1 MAKIEEEVTRN
12 EKIEQGFTKFIH
24 TYRNLL
30 IWIGIALIAIILVVW
45 LTIVVV
51 DKNKLKSQVAIDNV
65 EQSYNNWILSEEKDT
80 QEASSI
86 KEELLV
92 ISKKGKS
99 SYPGIKAEYLLGL
112 ISYEQKLYD
121 DALDYF
127 LSASERG
134 RKSYFGS
141 LALFNAA
148 VTKETLNDMQGA
160 LELYQTVYDRYTFNA
175 AESPKALFSVAR
187 IHESN
192 GDIELAKA
200 ILQQLADEFS
210 HSEYAK
216 LAEARLVLFP

>member
-24 TYRNLL
+24 TYKNLL
-30 IWIGIALIAIILVVW
+30 IWIGVAIVAIILVVW

-51 DKNKLKSQVAIDNV
+51 DKNRLKSQVAIDKV
-65 EQSYNNWILSEEKDT
+65 EQSYNSWILSDEKDD
-80 QEASSI
+80 QEATSI
-86 KEELLV
+86 KEELLEL
-92 ISKKGKS
+92 SKKGKS
-99 SYPGIKAEYLLGL
+99 SYPGVKAEYLLGL

-121 DALDYF
+121 DALEYF

-141 LALFNAA
+141 LALYNAA
-148 VTKETLNDMQGA
+148 VTKETLNDIQGA

-192 GDIELAKA
+192 GDIDLAKA